1 MLILKTIKINKKF
14 DYFSKKI
21 EIDSMKYSIC
31 EKNDQKISR
40 TNVAIIKNRRKF
52 KNVNE
57 KIKLTLKKNKIF
69 IISKKEFAVLQW
81 LVSL

>member
-1 MLILKTIKINKKF
+1 MRIIF

-21 EIDSMKYSIC
+21 EIDLTKKTTLNEIFNTWK
-31 EKNDQKISR
+31 KNVQKISR
-40 TNVAIIKNRRKF
+40 TNVAIIQKHRKI
-52 KNVNE
+52 KNVDE

-69 IISKKEFAVLQW
+69 IISKKKKFVVLRW